1 MRSSTRFSK
10 GLFTAPMLAVAVLGL
25 GACGPDYALFRVDI
39 TSSYTSREKIEEC
52 RMTITDEKGVPV
64 LDNYV
69 LGTVAGDPNDTSGT
83 LSQGCGGG
91 ITGQKIGRFSYSSSR
106 TSGTLTFQ
114 VDAWDNHG
122 LSCGWVV
129 GAPPCVPVQ
138 SGSSGAIAPKAFP
151 PEVQVTVLTDVPK

>member
-1 MRSSTRFSK
+1 MRSFTRFSK
-10 GLFTAPMLAVAVLGL
+10 GLYTALMLAVSGLGL
-25 GACGPDYALFRVDI
+25 GACGPDYALFKVDI
-39 TSSYTSREKIEEC
+39 TSSKSPRNNIEDC

-83 LSQGCGGG
+83 LSQGCSGG

-122 LSCGWVV
+122 LSCGWVT
-129 GAPPCVPVQ
+129 GDPPCVPVQ
-138 SGSSGAIAPKAFP
+138 SGSSGPIAPKAFP
-151 PEVQVTVLTDVPK
+151 PEVPVTIVIN